1 MLQWVFVTC
10 AHSNAAAVLR
20 LNYLEGFPDLF
31 CFLFHTS
38 HLFLF
43 SPQVQPRALPSP
55 ATQSPPPSRP
65 ARARG
70 ATSAPSAT
78 RTWWT
83 RSSTPAD
90 TCVSATPVASSS
102 RRWPTRAAP
111 SAGGQSKISSRPT
124 GARKLG
130 SAREVVKAI
139 KDFVKMDTAQVKAP
153 LVCVCNLAQV
163 LYSRTP
169 SLKHFFSVM
178 SHAHRWKAHVG
189 SYHRKRT
196 IRKYSLINGNKT
208 CTGVIC
214 ITPWPTIVHW
224 LWFVCLLSRKSN
236 LRGNLSLFLF
246 WWLEHC
252 CSLVFRRG
260 KIVQC
265 CERNRGKTNL
275 WFH

>member
-1 MLQWVFVTC
+1 MLRWAFVTC
-10 AHSNAAAVLR
+10 ERSNAAAVLR
-20 LNYLEGFPDLF
+20 LNYLEGFLDLF

-38 HLFLF
+38 HLLL

-55 ATQSPPPSRP
+55 ATLSPPPSRP

-90 TCVSATPVASSS
+90 TCVSATPAASSS

-111 SAGGQSKISSRPT
+111 SAGGQSKTSSRPT

-139 KDFVKMDTAQVKAP
+139 NDFVKMDTAQVKAP

-169 SLKHFFSVM
+169 SLKHFFYVT
-178 SHAHRWKAHVG
+178 SHAHRWKARVG
-189 SYHRKRT
+189 SYHRKKDRQ
-196 IRKYSLINGNKT
+196 
-208 CTGVIC
+208 
-214 ITPWPTIVHW
+214 
-224 LWFVCLLSRKSN
+224 
-236 LRGNLSLFLF
+236 
-246 WWLEHC
+246 
-252 CSLVFRRG
+252 
-260 KIVQC
+260 KIQFDQW
-265 CERNRGKTNL
+265 EQNMY
-275 WFH
+275 